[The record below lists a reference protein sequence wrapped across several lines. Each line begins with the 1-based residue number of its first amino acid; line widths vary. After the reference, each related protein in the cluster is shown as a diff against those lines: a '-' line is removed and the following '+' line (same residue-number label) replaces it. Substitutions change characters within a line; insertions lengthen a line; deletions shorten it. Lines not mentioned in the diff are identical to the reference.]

1 MKNLLYLFVAV
12 LLFSCNS
19 KEKKDT
25 KKPHLLAE
33 NKEIRTYL
41 YGSFVGTFSVEE
53 RDTAKPITEENT
65 RINIL
70 LKKITESEVTGQ
82 RIIDGKSKTIKGQ
95 MTKTGNT
102 FYFTLKEYG
111 DPKND
116 GVFNFEIQKDTLL
129 VGTWTANDPTR
140 EVTKRKFTLTKKEF
154 KYDPNLML
162 PEDDIYVDYVN
173 PKKVEEQEQT
183 EEQSQDEIEKDSI
196 NEDEEYESSSE
207 LFRAASSAI
216 LTINSSTT
224 KLKESQLKNL
234 KKLDLEI
241 LRNTIFAR
249 HGYAFKSNTIR
260 QFFDYVP
267 WYVPISENVN
277 NQLTE
282 TEKQNIELLRGFEKY
297 ATDNYDTFGR

>member
-25 KKPHLLAE
+25 KKTHLLAE

-53 RDTAKPITEENT
+53 RDTAKPITKENT

-129 VGTWTANDPTR
+129 VGTWTANDPTI
-140 EVTKRKFTLTKKEF
+140 EVTKRKFILTKKEF

-162 PEDDIYVDYVN
+162 PEDDVYVDYVN
-173 PKKVEEQEQT
+173 PKKMEEQEQT

-282 TEKQNIELLRGFEKY
+282 TETQNIILLKRFEKY
-297 ATDNYDTFGR
+297 ATDSYESFGR

>member
-19 KEKKDT
+19 KEKKET

-41 YGSFVGTFSVEE
+41 YGSFVGYFMIEK
-53 RDTAKPITEENT
+53 RDTTQPLIEENGT
-65 RINIL
+65 INIL
-70 LKKITESEVTGQ
+70 IKRITESEVIAQ
-82 RIIDGKSKTIKGQ
+82 RIIDGKSRPLKGQ
-95 MTKTGNT
+95 MKKTGNT
-102 FYFTLKEYG
+102 FYFTLNESG

-116 GVFNFEIQKDTLL
+116 GVFNFEIQKDTVL

-140 EVTKRKFTLTKKEF
+140 EVTKRKFTLTKREF

-162 PEDDIYVDYVN
+162 PDGDSYVDYEN
-173 PKKVEEQEQT
+173 PKKVEEQE
-183 EEQSQDEIEKDSI
+183 EVKEEIEKDSI
-196 NEDEEYESSSE
+196 NEEEEYHPSE
-207 LFRAASSAI
+207 LFRAASDAI
-216 LTINSSTT
+216 TTINSSTT

-249 HGYAFKSNTIR
+249 HGYAFKSSAVR
-260 QFFDYVP
+260 QFFDFVY
-267 WYVPISENVN
+267 WYVPISENVDD
-277 NQLTE
+277 QLTE
-282 TEKQNIELLRGFEKY
+282 TEKQNIVLLKRFEKY
-297 ATDNYDTFGR
+297 ATDNYDSFGR